1 MAVSTTDTYSG
12 PYAANGVTVAFP
24 FTFKAVS
31 AADVAVIFR
40 ASDGSETVADDGLF
54 TVALASE
61 GGTVTFSTAP
71 LALVGDVFVVSEPAF
86 IQSVEFA
93 SGQPFLP
100 SVVNEVNDRDVVR
113 ALYLKGKIDRAPQ
126 TPIGGGA
133 EGQFPTV
140 LPDGS
145 WGFSSGT
152 GNDPAFRAD
161 AASTAPDKGAALVG
175 FKQPLSGAVVR
186 TAYDKFL
193 ETVSVKDFAT
203 LGDAWAA
210 AGFKPLIDPT
220 TGALFLTADSAPLNY
235 SGSRA
240 RFVYQHRDTA
250 AGATNELIPGAVFQ
264 FNATGNGTVNAGTE
278 LSQTIWQGQFNYM
291 SKTGDGSA
299 HTFTAIGELKAVG
312 PGGYNELGLFQGEG
326 TNIASALGTMS
337 GVEMLLK
344 DSPDAG
350 ATTFSTKMQ
359 AVVGRIAKYN
369 PTVRKS
375 HNFYA
380 SCEGTQAIDA
390 ILGGNPGGLASWL
403 RGFDFQGLT
412 FTTGQF
418 GLAPNNTYLAW
429 LRAGGVAA
437 PIIGL
442 NDVDDVFIVAS
453 TPTNR
458 VNIGTSALATRLA
471 VDQDASNAVL
481 IWVNGS
487 LKRVTEGA
495 ADSAGSGFKQL
506 KVEN

>member
-1 MAVSTTDTYSG
+1 MTRARDT
-12 PYAANGVTVAFP
+12 
-24 FTFKAVS
+24 
-31 AADVAVIFR
+31 ADIFR
-40 ASDGSETVADDGLF
+40 NLSDT
-54 TVALASE
+54 
-61 GGTVTFSTAP
+61 
-71 LALVGDVFVVSEPAF
+71 LVSR
-86 IQSVEFA
+86 S
-93 SGQPFLP
+93 
-100 SVVNEVNDRDVVR
+100 N
-113 ALYLKGKIDRAPQ
+113 Y
-126 TPIGGGA
+126 
-133 EGQFPTV
+133 
-140 LPDGS
+140 
-145 WGFSSGT
+145 
-152 GNDPAFRAD
+152 
-161 AASTAPDKGAALVG
+161 
-175 FKQPLSGAVVR
+175 
-186 TAYDKFL
+186 
-193 ETVSVKDFAT
+193 AT
-203 LGDAWAA
+203 IGDAWAA

-220 TGALFLTADSAPLNY
+220 TGRVLITADSAPLNY
-235 SGSRA
+235 TSSRA
-240 RFVYQHRDTA
+240 GFVFQQRDTA

-264 FNATGNGTVNAGTE
+264 FNATGNGTVNSGTE

-429 LRAGGVAA
+429 LRTSGADA

-442 NDVDDVFIVAS
+442 NNTDDVFIAAA
-453 TPTNR
+453 TATNR
-458 VNIGTSALATRLA
+458 VNISNSAFATRLA
-471 VDQDASNAVL
+471 VDQDATNAVL
-481 IWVNGS
+481 LWVNGA
-487 LKRVTEGA
+487 LKRVTVGA
-495 ADSAGSGFKQL
+495 ADSGGAGFRQL
-506 KVEN
+506 IVPN